1 MSTKRQAQI
10 RAQKEGVEFIDNTL
24 DNPAKKSSDSHYVKN
39 SVLREELI
47 KCRDQDKLTDEAVSM
62 FTQIATK
69 LSASIKY
76 NEPEDRKDCIAYAIL
91 DCVRYWRNYDPS
103 VSENAFAYITSVC
116 RNGFAKG
123 WRALGKMKCP
133 DSRVISLSDD
143 IYSL

>member
-10 RAQKEGVEFIDNTL
+10 RAQKAGVEFIDNTL

-76 NEPEDRKDCIAYAIL
+76 NDPEDRKDCIAYAVL

-133 DSRVISLSDD
+133 DSQVISLSDD

>member
-10 RAQKEGVEFIDNTL
+10 RAQKEGVEFVDNTL
-24 DNPAKKSSDSHYVKN
+24 DNPKKASDSHYVKN
-39 SVLREELI
+39 SVLRDELI
-47 KCRDQDKLTDEAVSM
+47 KCKEQDKLTNEAVEM

-76 NEPEDRKDCIAYAIL
+76 NDPEDRKDCISYAVL

-103 VSENAFAYITSVC
+103 ITENAFAYITSVC

-123 WRALGKMKCP
+123 WRALGKIKCP
-133 DSRVISLSDD
+133 DSLVISLSDNL
-143 IYSL
+143 YSL

>member
-133 DSRVISLSDD
+133 DSQVISLSDD

>member
-1 MSTKRQAQI
+1 MSTKRQAQL
-10 RAQKEGVEFIDNTL
+10 RAEKEGVEFIDNTL
-24 DNPAKKSSDSHYVKN
+24 NKSGKKEVDSHYVKN
-39 SVLREELI
+39 SVLKEELI
-47 KCRDQDKLTDEAVSM
+47 KCREQNELTDEVVSM

-69 LSASIKY
+69 LSAGIKY
-76 NEPEDRKDCIAYAIL
+76 NDPEDRKDCIAYAVL

-133 DSRVISLSDD
+133 DSMVISLSDNL
-143 IYSL
+143 YSL

>member
-10 RAQKEGVEFIDNTL
+10 RAQKEGVEFVDNTL
-24 DNPAKKSSDSHYVKN
+24 DNPAKKSADSHYVKN
-39 SVLREELI
+39 SVLRDELI
-47 KCRDQDKLTDEAVSM
+47 KCREQDKLTDEAVSM

-76 NEPEDRKDCIAYAIL
+76 NDPEDRKDCIAYAVL

-133 DSRVISLSDD
+133 DSQVISLSDD

>member
-76 NEPEDRKDCIAYAIL
+76 NDPEDRKDCIAYAVL
-91 DCVRYWRNYDPS
+91 DCVRYWRNYDPC

-133 DSRVISLSDD
+133 DSQVISLSDD

>member
-10 RAQKEGVEFIDNTL
+10 RVQKEGVEFIDNTL

-76 NEPEDRKDCIAYAIL
+76 NDPEDRKDCIAYAVL

-133 DSRVISLSDD
+133 DSQVISLSDD